1 MKLEQIISTAI
12 KNGASDI
19 HLTPGTPPVIRCS
32 GELLRIGD
40 EKLMPDDTLALAK
53 EIFAINDYSEKF
65 EKKGEIDFS
74 FAMAKM
80 GRFRVNIFKQR
91 GSIAIAIRTIPMEI
105 PDINYLEIPES
116 VVKLTGK
123 TRGLVLV
130 TGPTGAGKSTTLAA
144 LINKINAER
153 NCHIITLEDPID
165 YINHRSSKH
174 IITLEDPIEYLHRHQ
189 IGIVNQ
195 REIGIDSESFAN
207 ALRAALREDPDVIM
221 IGEMR
226 DQETIATALTAAE
239 TGHLVFGTL
248 HTMGAAKT
256 IDRIVDSFTDYQQ
269 QQVRVQLASVLQ
281 SVITQQLIPVG
292 EKMVPAFEVMMVTHG
307 ISNLIREG
315 KTHQIDN
322 LIQTGNRYG
331 MQTMDGTLL
340 GLFKKGRISREDV
353 LTYCFDP
360 EIMEKMLI

>member
-40 EKLMPDDTLALAK
+40 DKLMPDDTLALAK

-65 EKKGEIDFS
+65 EKKGEVDFS

-91 GSIAIAIRTIPMEI
+91 GSVAIAIRTIPMDI

-116 VVKLTGK
+116 VVKLTSK

-153 NCHIITLEDPID
+153 NCHIITLEDPI
-165 YINHRSSKH
+165 
-174 IITLEDPIEYLHRHQ
+174 EYLHKHQ
-189 IGIVNQ
+189 VGIVNQ

-207 ALRAALREDPDVIM
+207 ALRSALREDPDVIM

-256 IDRIVDSFTDYQQ
+256 IDRIVDTFTDSQQ
-269 QQVRVQLASVLQ
+269 QQVKVQLASVLQ

-340 GLFKKGRISREDV
+340 GLYKKGRISREDV

>member
-80 GRFRVNIFKQR
+80 GRFRVNIFRQR

-116 VVKLTGK
+116 VVKLAGK

-153 NCHIITLEDPID
+153 NC
-165 YINHRSSKH
+165 H

-226 DQETIATALTAAE
+226 DQETISTALTAAE

>member
-1 MKLEQIISTAI
+1 MNLEQIVSIAL

-32 GELLRIGD
+32 GELLRIGE
-40 EKLMPDDTLALAK
+40 EKLMPDDTLALAN
-53 EIFAINDYSEKF
+53 EIFAINDYKEKF
-65 EKKGEIDFS
+65 ESKGEVDFS
-74 FAMAKM
+74 FAMPQK

-91 GSIAIAIRTIPMEI
+91 GSVAIAIRTIPMDI
-105 PDINYLEIPES
+105 PDIKFLELPES
-116 VVKLTGK
+116 VVKLTSK

-153 NCHIITLEDPID
+153 NCHIITLEDPI
-165 YINHRSSKH
+165 
-174 IITLEDPIEYLHRHQ
+174 EYLHKHQ
-189 IGIVNQ
+189 VGIVNQ
-195 REIGIDSESFAN
+195 REIGIDSETFAN
-207 ALRAALREDPDVIM
+207 ALRSALREDPDVIM

-292 EKMVPAFEVMMVTHG
+292 EHMVPAFEVMMVTHG
-307 ISNLIREG
+307 VSNLIREG

-340 GLFKKGRISREDV
+340 GLYKKERISREDV

>member
-53 EIFAINDYSEKF
+53 EIFALNDYSEKF

-91 GSIAIAIRTIPMEI
+91 GSIAIAIRIIPMEI
-105 PDINYLEIPES
+105 PDINCLEIPES
-116 VVKLTGK
+116 VIKLTGK
-123 TRGLVLV
+123 TRGLILV

-153 NCHIITLEDPID
+153 NCHIITLEDPI
-165 YINHRSSKH
+165 
-174 IITLEDPIEYLHRHQ
+174 EYLHKHQ

-207 ALRAALREDPDVIM
+207 ALRSALREDPDVIM

-256 IDRIVDSFTDYQQ
+256 IDRIVDSFTDSQQ

-281 SVITQQLIPVG
+281 SVITQQLIPAG
-292 EKMVPAFEVMMVTHG
+292 EKMIPAFEVMMVTHG
-307 ISNLIREG
+307 IANLIREG

-340 GLFKKGRISREDV
+340 GLFKKGRITREDV

>member
-1 MKLEQIISTAI
+1 MNLEQIIATAI

-19 HLTPGTPPVIRCS
+19 HLTPGTPPVIRCN
-32 GELLRIGD
+32 GELVRVGE
-40 EKLMPDDTLALAK
+40 EKLMPDDTLALAN
-53 EIFAINDYSEKF
+53 EIFSINDYSEKF
-65 EKKGEIDFS
+65 QKKGEIDFS
-74 FAMAKM
+74 FAMPKM

-91 GSIAIAIRTIPMEI
+91 GSVAIAIRTIPMEI
-105 PDINYLEIPES
+105 PEIKMLELPES
-116 VVKLTGK
+116 VVKLTSK
-123 TRGLVLV
+123 NRGLVLV

-153 NCHIITLEDPID
+153 NCHIITLEDPI
-165 YINHRSSKH
+165 
-174 IITLEDPIEYLHRHQ
+174 EYLHKHKV
-189 IGIVNQ
+189 GIVNQ
-195 REIGIDSESFAN
+195 REIGIDSETFAN
-207 ALRAALREDPDVIM
+207 GLRSALREDPDVIM

-256 IDRIVDSFTDYQQ
+256 IDRIVDSFTDSQQ
-269 QQVRVQLASVLQ
+269 QQVRVQLSSVLQ

-292 EKMVPAFEVMMVTHG
+292 ERMIPAFEVMMVTHG

-340 GLFKKGRISREDV
+340 GLYKKGRISKEDV

>member
-1 MKLEQIISTAI
+1 MKLQQIISTAI

-40 EKLMPDDTLALAK
+40 DKLTPDDTLALAK
-53 EIFAINDYSEKF
+53 EIFEINDYSEKF
-65 EKKGEIDFS
+65 EKRGEVDFS
-74 FAMAKM
+74 FAISKM
-80 GRFRVNIFKQR
+80 GRFRVNVFKQR
-91 GSIAIAIRTIPMEI
+91 GSVAIAIRTIPVEI
-105 PDINYLEIPES
+105 PDIGYLELPES
-116 VVKLTGK
+116 VVKLTNK

-153 NCHIITLEDPID
+153 NCHIITLEDPI
-165 YINHRSSKH
+165 
-174 IITLEDPIEYLHRHQ
+174 EYLHKHQ
-189 IGIVNQ
+189 VGIVNQ

-207 ALRAALREDPDVIM
+207 ALRSALREDPDVIM

-226 DQETIATALTAAE
+226 DEETISTALTAAE
-239 TGHLVFGTL
+239 TGHMVFGTL

-256 IDRIVDSFTDYQQ
+256 IDRIVDSFKDYQQ

-340 GLFKKGRISREDV
+340 GLYKKGRISREDV

>member
-116 VVKLTGK
+116 VVKLAGK

-153 NCHIITLEDPID
+153 NCHIITLEDPI
-165 YINHRSSKH
+165 
-174 IITLEDPIEYLHRHQ
+174 EYLHKHQ

-195 REIGIDSESFAN
+195 REIGIDSKTFAN

-340 GLFKKGRISREDV
+340 GLYKKGRITREDV

>member
-40 EKLMPDDTLALAK
+40 DKLMPEDTLTLAK

-65 EKKGEIDFS
+65 EKKGEVDFS
-74 FAMAKM
+74 FAISKM

-91 GSIAIAIRTIPMEI
+91 GSVAIAIRTIPVEI
-105 PDINYLEIPES
+105 PDIGYLELPDS
-116 VVKLTGK
+116 VVKLSSK
-123 TRGLVLV
+123 SRGLVLV

-153 NCHIITLEDPID
+153 NCHIITLEDPI
-165 YINHRSSKH
+165 
-174 IITLEDPIEYLHRHQ
+174 EYLHKHQ
-189 IGIVNQ
+189 VGIVNQ

-207 ALRAALREDPDVIM
+207 ALRSALREDPDVIM

-226 DQETIATALTAAE
+226 DEETIATALTAAE
-239 TGHLVFGTL
+239 TGHMVFGTL

-256 IDRIVDSFTDYQQ
+256 IDRIVDSFKDYQQ

-340 GLFKKGRISREDV
+340 GLYKKGRISREDV

>member
-74 FAMAKM
+74 FAIAKM

-153 NCHIITLEDPID
+153 NCHIITLEDPI
-165 YINHRSSKH
+165 
-174 IITLEDPIEYLHRHQ
+174 EYLHKHK

-226 DQETIATALTAAE
+226 DQETISTALTAAE

-340 GLFKKGRISREDV
+340 GLFKKGRITREDV

>member
-19 HLTPGTPPVIRCS
+19 HLTPGTPPVIRCN

-53 EIFAINDYSEKF
+53 EIFEINDYSEKF
-65 EKKGEIDFS
+65 EKKGEVDFS
-74 FAMAKM
+74 FAVAKM
-80 GRFRVNIFKQR
+80 GRFRANIFKQR
-91 GSIAIAIRTIPMEI
+91 GSVAIAIRTIPMEI
-105 PDINYLEIPES
+105 PAISFLELPES
-116 VVKLTGK
+116 VVKLTSK

-153 NCHIITLEDPID
+153 NCHIITLEDPI
-165 YINHRSSKH
+165 
-174 IITLEDPIEYLHRHQ
+174 EYLHKHQ

-195 REIGIDSESFAN
+195 REIGIDSKTFAN
-207 ALRAALREDPDVIM
+207 ALRSALREDPDVIM

-340 GLFKKGRISREDV
+340 GLYKKGRITREDV

>member
-153 NCHIITLEDPID
+153 NCHIITLEDPI
-165 YINHRSSKH
+165 
-174 IITLEDPIEYLHRHQ
+174 EYLHKHQ

-256 IDRIVDSFTDYQQ
+256 IDRIVDSFTDSQQ

-292 EKMVPAFEVMMVTHG
+292 EKMIPAFEVMMVTHG

-340 GLFKKGRISREDV
+340 GLFKKGRITREDV

>member
-1 MKLEQIISTAI
+1 MKLQQIISTAI

-40 EKLMPDDTLALAK
+40 DKLTPDDTLALAK
-53 EIFAINDYSEKF
+53 EIFEINDYSEKF
-65 EKKGEIDFS
+65 EKRGEADFS
-74 FAMAKM
+74 FAISKM
-80 GRFRVNIFKQR
+80 GRFRVNVFKQR
-91 GSIAIAIRTIPMEI
+91 GSVAIAIRTIPVEI
-105 PDINYLEIPES
+105 PDIGYLELPES
-116 VVKLTGK
+116 VVKLTSK

-153 NCHIITLEDPID
+153 NCHIITLEDPI
-165 YINHRSSKH
+165 
-174 IITLEDPIEYLHRHQ
+174 EYLHKHQ
-189 IGIVNQ
+189 VGIVNQ

-207 ALRAALREDPDVIM
+207 ALRSALREDPDVIM

-226 DQETIATALTAAE
+226 DEETISTALTAAE
-239 TGHLVFGTL
+239 TGHMVFGTL

-256 IDRIVDSFTDYQQ
+256 IDRIVDSFKDYQQ

-340 GLFKKGRISREDV
+340 GLYKKGRISREDV

>member
-1 MKLEQIISTAI
+1 MNLDQIIKAAYD
-12 KNGASDI
+12 NNASDI
-19 HLTPGTPPVIRCS
+19 HVTAGTPPVIRCS
-32 GELLRIGD
+32 GELLRVGE
-40 EKLMPDDTLALAK
+40 EKLMPDDTVAIAN
-53 EIFAINDYSEKF
+53 EIFSINDYSKRF
-65 EKKGEIDFS
+65 EEKGEADFS
-74 FAMAKM
+74 FAYKEY
-80 GRFRVNIFKQR
+80 GRFRVNVYKQR
-91 GSIAIAIRTIPMEI
+91 GSVAIAIRLIPR
-105 PDINYLEIPES
+105 EIPELKSLGIPDS
-116 VVKLTGK
+116 VIKLTERN
-123 TRGLVLV
+123 RGLVLV

-144 LINKINAER
+144 LVNIINEKR
-153 NCHIITLEDPID
+153 NC
-165 YINHRSSKH
+165 H
-174 IITLEDPIEYLHRHQ
+174 IITLEDPIEYLHRHKL
-189 IGIVNQ
+189 GIVNQ
-195 REIGIDSESFAN
+195 REIGIDSQTFGN

-256 IDRIVDSFTDYQQ
+256 IDRIVDTFSENQQ
-269 QQVRVQLASVLQ
+269 QQVRVQLSSVLQ
-281 SVITQQLIPVG
+281 AVITQQLIPSN
-292 EKMVPAFEVMMVTHG
+292 ESLVPAFEVMMVTHG

-340 GLFKKGRISREDV
+340 GLYKQNRITRDDV
-353 LTYCFDP
+353 MSYCFDP

>member
-40 EKLMPDDTLALAK
+40 DKLMPDDTLALAK

-65 EKKGEIDFS
+65 EKKGEVDFS

-91 GSIAIAIRTIPMEI
+91 GSIAIAIRTIPMDI

-116 VVKLTGK
+116 VVKLTSK

-153 NCHIITLEDPID
+153 NCHIITLEDPI
-165 YINHRSSKH
+165 
-174 IITLEDPIEYLHRHQ
+174 EYLHKHQ
-189 IGIVNQ
+189 VGIVNQ

-207 ALRAALREDPDVIM
+207 ALRSALREDPDVIM

-256 IDRIVDSFTDYQQ
+256 IDRIVDTFTDYQQ

-340 GLFKKGRISREDV
+340 GLYKKGRISREDV

>member
-1 MKLEQIISTAI
+1 MNLEKIVAIAI

-19 HLTPGTPPVIRCS
+19 HITPGTAPVIRCS
-32 GELLRIGD
+32 GELLRIGED
-40 EKLMPDDTLALAK
+40 KLMPDDTLALAE
-53 EIFAINDYSEKF
+53 EIFAINNYKEKF
-65 EKKGEIDFS
+65 EAKGEADFS
-74 FAMAKM
+74 FAIPKY

-91 GSIAIAIRTIPMEI
+91 GSVAIAIRTIPMEI
-105 PDINYLEIPES
+105 PPINALELPES
-116 VVKLTGK
+116 VVKLSSK
-123 TRGLVLV
+123 NRGLILV
-130 TGPTGAGKSTTLAA
+130 TGPTGSGKSTTLAA
-144 LINKINAER
+144 LINKINSER
-153 NCHIITLEDPID
+153 NCHIITLEDPI
-165 YINHRSSKH
+165 
-174 IITLEDPIEYLHRHQ
+174 EYLHKHQ
-189 IGIVNQ
+189 VGIVNQ

-256 IDRIVDSFTDYQQ
+256 IDRIVDTFSEYQQ
-269 QQVRVQLASVLQ
+269 QQVRVQLSSVLQ

-340 GLFKKGRISREDV
+340 GLYKKNRISREDV